1 MTKYLVNAFS
11 LNMLLFAVE
20 TTVKFTP
27 LGLEE
32 ARAYSRA
39 NKLTPAVG
47 HADTAR
53 VVDGLLG
60 LEAQGETPASY
71 GRINVSLV
79 EGDEVLVAQYT
90 GPRLPEGA
98 TTLPEGAVINFWL
111 ATVTDA

>member
-1 MTKYLVNAFS
+1 MSKYLVNAFS
-11 LNMLLFAVE
+11 INMFLFAVP
-20 TTVKFTP
+20 TQVKFFP
-27 LGLEE
+27 LTLEE
-32 ARAYSRA
+32 AREYARA
-39 NKLTPAVG
+39 NSLTPAVG

-60 LEAQGETPASY
+60 LTPTGDMPASF

-79 EGDEVLVAQYT
+79 QGDELLVAQYT

-98 TTLPEGAVINFWL
+98 TTLPEGATIIFWL